1 MQGNQCGLGNL
12 LYIFNVFSNSLD
24 CPSVFESLLIG
35 WPHYMFY
42 RFISYI
48 CIVLCLWASGAQ
60 LCDYY
65 IEACLFSLFPYLLD
79 LLLYLLMHIAYLL
92 YMYAFLTNAVK
103 NIVVSMGRDW
113 IDYMC
118 GHWPAVPGSL
128 LSSNSLQLSCDLWN
142 PEILTDRCW
151 LHKSRFG
158 NRLPAVICQKNHETV
173 V

>member
-1 MQGNQCGLGNL
+1 VAWETC
-12 LYIFNVFSNSLD
+12 YIYLMFSPTHLTVLVFLKVSWLD
-24 CPSVFESLLIG
+24 GPITC
-35 WPHYMFY
+35 FY

-79 LLLYLLMHIAYLL
+79 LLLYLLLYIAYLL

-103 NIVVSMGRDW
+103 NIAVSMGRDW
-113 IDYMC
+113 IDYLC
-118 GHWPAVPGSL
+118 GHWPAVPRSL